1 MPLKF
6 TIIDYT
12 TNPSGHSTVVNEP
25 VGWDSTTLRL
35 KRDKNWRGFFD
46 FFDDSYN
53 QMQWHGTAMHI
64 LKNAYETNGVD
75 ANCQLNVEYACSD
88 TDIYKQVYSGKFVF
102 ARYALVCADYCY
114 VLCGVDNTGCLMAFK
129 NRYDQKV
136 NLDTLNGFDSLCDT
150 VEVSTVTIDFYS
162 HSGTTT
168 NIKLYG
174 TVFLT
179 DLVGQWLVITGSNS
193 QNGYYLINTATT
205 LSGDTMLNVE
215 GIITLENGVV
225 CNIKT
230 GCLQPYSMLGKQ
242 IVLPSKKILREN
254 SWEIANTVRYYTD
267 DVLSSEVI
275 STPANYYFAFDWTID
290 NLTEINTSNRF
301 EFLDGFIDT
310 ATSNPFFE
318 LQNIY
323 SGIIDIERDSTLQ
336 CSYEFE
342 IDIRIDGAL
351 LMQTIDTVID
361 ENAKILLLY
370 GKPGEF
376 ATPITL
382 QSGLTSPVNAAINV
396 NYSGTITLTPGDR
409 IYLVYAIS
417 GFRYLTG
424 GGGGGPA
431 DPFDLT
437 ITINSASLSIKATQE
452 CENTSARVYMVN
464 ETLSRMA
471 EAYTNNCLKVKSNYF
486 GRVDSLP
493 YQSITDG
500 CGALECLT
508 SGLIIRSRELEK
520 VRIGSEFI
528 RPSFQLSFKDAFES
542 LKSIHNIGMGI
553 EENTEDG
560 GEWIRVEPVSHFFN
574 NSVLITCTAI
584 NELKTAVDQ
593 EMIYSR
599 TAIGYNKWSTEIAQ
613 GLNDI
618 FTKREY
624 RTSQKATNSLYQ
636 MLSNFIASD
645 YAIEV
650 TRQQFGSNTK
660 DWRYDNDT
668 FIICLTKKILVMA
681 SFVVNGADDS
691 IILQGNEWASLF
703 EVGQSIEVTN
713 SVSNNGTYTITSVTF
728 TVSLTI
734 IKVAE
739 TLVNE
744 SLIQVNIEN
753 ITVPTLSVEQGNVT
767 ASGNIIYPET
777 AYNLRI
783 SPARNAMR
791 HFKSLVNCYRD
802 YANGTLIFTNGEGN
816 YLADLELINDSC
828 ILESGSLPEN
838 SDINTGLFNDA
849 VEATPIYWPE
859 LVTFEYPVTW
869 QQYLVIKDNPY
880 GLIGYQCGSGPMQY
894 GWIEDFQLKPYTG
907 MGQFTLRP
915 KIES

>member
-1 MPLKF
+1 MSLKF
-6 TIIDYT
+6 TITDYT

-75 ANCQLNVEYACSD
+75 ANCQLKVEYACSD

-136 NLDTLNGFDSLCDT
+136 NLDSLEYFDKPECGGQIDT
-150 VEVSTVTIDFYS
+150 VTTATMDFSGNTI
-162 HSGTTT
+162 T
-168 NIKLYG
+168 LYG
-174 TVFLT
+174 YQLNDDTENRWI
-179 DLVGQWLVITGSNS
+179 QITGSTGND
-193 QNGYYLINTATT
+193 GYYFVTSVTIVGLNTQIVVDATLVT
-205 LSGDTMLNVE
+205 EAGAEARIQSF
-215 GIITLENGVV
+215 
-225 CNIKT
+225 
-230 GCLQPYSMLGKQ
+230 CLPKYAGLGKQ

-310 ATSNPFFE
+310 ASSNPFFE

-336 CSYEFE
+336 CSYEYE

-351 LMQTIDTVID
+351 LMQTIDTVNDLAGEIV
-361 ENAKILLLY
+361 LLY

-376 ATPITL
+376 AGTITL
-382 QSGLTSPVNAAINV
+382 QSGLTSPVNDAINV

-409 IYLVYAIS
+409 IYLVYAIK
-417 GFRYLTG
+417 GFKYLTG

-437 ITINSASLSIKATQE
+437 ITINSASLSIKSTQE
-452 CENTSARVYMVN
+452 CENTSARVYLVN

-471 EAYTNNCLKVKSNYF
+471 EAYTNNCVKVKSNYF

-493 YQSITDG
+493 YPSITDG

-508 SGLIIRSRELEK
+508 SGLIIRSREQEK

-528 RPSFQLSFKDAFES
+528 KPPFQLSFKDAFES

-668 FIICLTKKILVMA
+668 FIVCLTKNLSIEATFAQTSGDDTITMY
-681 SFVVNGADDS
+681 GA
-691 IILQGNEWASLF
+691 EWANCF
-703 EVGQSIEVTN
+703 NVGD
-713 SVSNNGTYTITSVTF
+713 TITVTGSASNDGAY
-728 TVSLTI
+728 TVTVVTSIPDITI
-734 IKVAE
+734 IRVAE
-739 TLVNE
+739 PLTNE
-744 SLIQVNIEN
+744 TGVSVVFEN
-753 ITVPTLSVEQGNVT
+753 LTTPIYVVEQGNVT

-816 YLADLELINDSC
+816 YLADLELNNDSC
-828 ILESGSLPEN
+828 IIESGSLPEN
-838 SDINTGLFNDA
+838 SDINAGLFTDTD
-849 VEATPIYWPE
+849 EATPIYWPE
-859 LVTFEYPVTW
+859 LITFEYPVTW
-869 QQYLVIKDNPY
+869 EQYLTIKDNPY
-880 GLIGYQCGSGPMQY
+880 GLIGYQCGSGLMQY

-907 MGQFTLRP
+907 MAQFTLRP